1 MIGAN
6 TAHITIMENH
16 ILSCDW
22 GTSSFRLRLVDL
34 HDDNIIA
41 EQASAQG
48 VAVTFDE
55 WENKGRATAKDIF
68 FRQQLKKEIETLA
81 QKVQVDLAGIVTIVS
96 GMASSSIGMHEL
108 PYAALP
114 FALSGSDAIVQT
126 WNPSEEFPHK
136 LLLISGVRSG
146 QNAMRGEE
154 TQLIGLSEL
163 VELPQNA
170 NEAIFIFPGTHSKHI
185 YVRSSQLINVA
196 TYMTGELFHLMATQS
211 ILKDSVE
218 LSSLSDEIENNKE
231 AFLLG
236 VREAGTEGI
245 MKSLF
250 TVRTNQLFNRLDK
263 KENTHYLSG
272 LLIGAEL
279 NHLAGEKNSTLV
291 LCSGYNLNSF
301 YTLALEELGLS
312 SRTITVPAPL
322 IEKASIMGQ
331 IKIYKHNSIQ

>member
-1 MIGAN
+1 MKEILLRNKPPRTVLQSPSMIGK
-6 TAHITIMENH
+6 IMA
-16 ILSCDW
+16 S
-22 GTSSFRLRLVDL
+22 G
-34 HDDNIIA
+34 IA
-41 EQASAQG
+41 KES
-48 VAVTFDE
+48 
-55 WENKGRATAKDIF
+55 F
-68 FRQQLKKEIETLA
+68 FRQQLKKEIETLS
-81 QKVQVDLAGIVTIVS
+81 QKAQVDLTGIVTIVS
-96 GMASSSIGMHEL
+96 GMASSSIGMQEL
-108 PYAALP
+108 PYAAVP
-114 FALSGSDAIVQT
+114 FALNGSNAIVQT
-126 WNPSEEFPHK
+126 WNASEDFPHK

-170 NEAIFIFPGTHSKHI
+170 NEAIFILPGTHSKHI
-185 YVRSSQLINVA
+185 SVRNDQLINVA
-196 TYMTGELFHLMATQS
+196 TYMTGELFHLMATHS

-218 LSSLSDEIENNKE
+218 LSSLSDETENNKE

-250 TVRTNQLFNRLDK
+250 SVRTNQLFNRLDK

-279 NHLAGEKNSTLV
+279 NHLAGEKNNSLV
-291 LCSGYNLNSF
+291 LCGGRNLSSF

-312 SRTITVPAPL
+312 SRTITVSAPL
-322 IEKASIMGQ
+322 IEKASVIGQ
-331 IKIYKHNSIQ
+331 IKIYQHNSIQKMP